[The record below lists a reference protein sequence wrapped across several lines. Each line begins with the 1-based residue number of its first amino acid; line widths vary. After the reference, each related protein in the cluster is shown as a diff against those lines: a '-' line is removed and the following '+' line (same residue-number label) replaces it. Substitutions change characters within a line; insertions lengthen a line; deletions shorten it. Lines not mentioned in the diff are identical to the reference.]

1 MRAKLEEDL
10 TAQIDTV
17 RLQAN
22 TARAAQVAALEAEAA
37 ERLEATRRDA
47 EAALGILATELET
60 QAAKRL
66 ETTRRDADTSLAA
79 REAELEA
86 QAVGQVA
93 SAVREAQA
101 EAAQMIIETLRQ
113 HDAVLAKVR
122 AEAQADVTQ
131 AEARVAELK
140 QELADRLELQ
150 AAARDDALRG
160 AAAAAQQHDAALA
173 AVRVQLEASEARRVK
188 LDQDFAVRID
198 TLRREADIA
207 RSTQVAA
214 VDKEATERLEATRR
228 DAESALAILAKEL
241 EAQADGRVEAAR
253 HNADTALAAAVGEA
267 QAEAEQLLAETTQQH
282 DVAVETVQAE
292 AQADLS
298 RAEHRVAELQREL
311 AERVEADAAA
321 RDAALRTAAETA
333 RQHDGELAAVRAE
346 LEAAEARQVK
356 LEQDFAVRVDTLR
369 READTARAT
378 QVAALETQAAQRL
391 AAAVHDAESEAAQTL
406 VETVRQH
413 DATLAVAGAQLEDAE
428 ARRIEREQDFLVR
441 VDTLRREADIARAA
455 QVSAVQ
461 VQAAERVETAV
472 RASEEEA
479 AQKLAETRKQHDI
492 ALASVRAEA
501 QADATRAESRLAELK
516 QELADRI
523 VGEEDARA
531 EMWRVTAEMAQQY
544 DTALTAARAQ
554 LKDAEAR
561 RAKLEEDLT
570 VRVETAR
577 READTAQATQV
588 AEVEAQANERV
599 EAAVRA
605 SQAEAAQQF
614 GETRKRHDVALANV
628 RAEAQADVTRYED
641 RLAKLKQEFAD
652 RVETAETAEQHDTAL
667 AALEAQLE
675 EVEARRVKLE
685 EDLDTLRREADTAYA
700 AQVAAAK
707 SRAAEQVEIAV
718 RISQDEATQKLADMQ
733 KRHDVALASVRAE
746 AQASVSRAEDRLAE
760 VQDTLTA
767 TRKQVDL
774 TRAEMVRLQ
783 ADRLNQRQ
791 PVKPE
796 ARGPQE
802 RQLGK
807 FAVTRRGMA
816 DITGAVVLAGF
827 AGTLL
832 GLYVAFAGL
841 F

>member
-1 MRAKLEEDL
+1 MTRAVAEILTPSTRRFATLSNSRRVQRSPLYAVPVFVLSVPLQTVQRYRRRRPDFVANEPWPTMLRPCFPRLSHAGVAHAIPSIALIAQVYRRARLLVSPTILGVDRPTASGASTARRLSLTLHRDRVPKLFSPLRLRGQHSIMKNALAEREVTIRVPASVVPDAESPDNPPMGAGIRSESAAAERDPAGRLLRGLNDPRELGAPQPPEASPSRLDLRKLIGLPGWRWSKQATRERAEAELEARRAEEAQAAMRAKLEEDL

-86 QAVGQVA
+86 QA
-93 SAVREAQA
+93 
-101 EAAQMIIETLRQ
+101 EAAQMIVETLRQ

-160 AAAAAQQHDAALA
+160 AAAAAQQHDAALG

-253 HNADTALAAAVGEA
+253 HNADTALAAAVGAA

-428 ARRIEREQDFLVR
+428 ARRIER
-441 VDTLRREADIARAA
+441 
-455 QVSAVQ
+455 
-461 VQAAERVETAV
+461 
-472 RASEEEA
+472 
-479 AQKLAETRKQHDI
+479 
-492 ALASVRAEA
+492 
-501 QADATRAESRLAELK
+501 
-516 QELADRI
+516 
-523 VGEEDARA
+523 
-531 EMWRVTAEMAQQY
+531 
-544 DTALTAARAQ
+544 
-554 LKDAEAR
+554 
-561 RAKLEEDLT
+561 
-570 VRVETAR
+570 
-577 READTAQATQV
+577 
-588 AEVEAQANERV
+588 
-599 EAAVRA
+599 
-605 SQAEAAQQF
+605 
-614 GETRKRHDVALANV
+614 
-628 RAEAQADVTRYED
+628 
-641 RLAKLKQEFAD
+641 
-652 RVETAETAEQHDTAL
+652 
-667 AALEAQLE
+667 
-675 EVEARRVKLE
+675 
-685 EDLDTLRREADTAYA
+685 
-700 AQVAAAK
+700 
-707 SRAAEQVEIAV
+707 
-718 RISQDEATQKLADMQ
+718 
-733 KRHDVALASVRAE
+733 
-746 AQASVSRAEDRLAE
+746 
-760 VQDTLTA
+760 
-767 TRKQVDL
+767 
-774 TRAEMVRLQ
+774 
-783 ADRLNQRQ
+783 
-791 PVKPE
+791 
-796 ARGPQE
+796 
-802 RQLGK
+802 
-807 FAVTRRGMA
+807 
-816 DITGAVVLAGF
+816 
-827 AGTLL
+827 
-832 GLYVAFAGL
+832 
-841 F
+841 